1 MASLATCGNLE
12 ANSWKA
18 ARQAVSSLLLLPLE
32 TLLLVNNL
40 ILLVGRGV
48 EFVDREQD
56 LRLGSSDFELFGLSL
71 NSSGGDTMG
80 SSNCNFSSLHSLEL
94 LVD

>member
-12 ANSWKA
+12 ASSWKA

-48 EFVDREQD
+48 ELVDREQD
-56 LRLGSSDFELFGLSL
+56 LRVGSSDFELFGLSL